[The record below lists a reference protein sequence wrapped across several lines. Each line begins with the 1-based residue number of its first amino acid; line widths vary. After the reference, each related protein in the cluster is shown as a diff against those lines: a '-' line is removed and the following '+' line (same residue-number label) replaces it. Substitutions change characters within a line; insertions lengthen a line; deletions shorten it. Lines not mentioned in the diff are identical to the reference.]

1 MGAYDLILHAA
12 QSEQIR
18 ELEER
23 IEKLEEQNE
32 ILYEWV
38 QYLKQYVKEQ
48 PNDTKP

>member
-12 QSEQIR
+12 QSEQIS

-23 IEKLEEQNE
+23 IEKLEEQNR

-38 QYLKQYVKEQ
+38 QYFKQQLKVPPDGKL
-48 PNDTKP
+48 

>member
-18 ELEER
+18 NLEER
-23 IEKLEEQNE
+23 VEKLEEQNQ

-38 QYLKQYVKEQ
+38 QYFKQHIKDQ
-48 PNDTKP
+48 TNDNS